1 MKCKSVRLG
10 IPQNDVLKSALS
22 TTASRTLFTP
32 GEKTVRCNTSGK
44 TNLTPVFGW

>member
-22 TTASRTLFTP
+22 KTVSRTLFTS
-32 GEKTVRCNTSGK
+32 GEKTVSA
-44 TNLTPVFGW
+44 LPVERQI

>member
-22 TTASRTLFTP
+22 KTVSRTLFTP
-32 GEKTVRCNTSGK
+32 GEKTGK
-44 TNLTPVFGW
+44 TNLTPVFGG